1 MRGHIRKR
9 GKNSWAVW
17 IELPRLN
24 GKRRQETFT
33 VHGTRKDADARLA
46 KRITEVEAGIIGTGS
61 DVTVRQFMAQWLARK
76 RESDLAAS
84 TVGRYEEIVE
94 RFISPTLGDLVITK
108 LRPLHIEQA
117 VAIWRKQPH
126 AKDAK
131 KTHKRCISQRTVHHV
146 YSTLRT
152 ALNQAQRWNVIAHN
166 PCANVERVAKGR
178 STGKAIDETQAIGLL
193 QSLRGDILEYPTLVA
208 IMTGLRRGELLG
220 LRWSDVDLAKG
231 VLHVRRALEVLGL
244 RELRFKEP
252 KTTKSTRTLAL
263 PAQAIAALKS
273 HRAAQA
279 EWMMRHRDIW
289 ADNDLVFPWLD
300 GTPWHPKRFSA
311 AFHRRM
317 KQLGVDVSFHGL
329 RHSYASI
336 LLRAGAPLKVASEAL
351 GHSSVA
357 ITADIYT
364 HVLGEMQHDAAD
376 RLGAAFEAAERQK
389 TAG

>member
-33 VHGTRKDADARLA
+33 VHGTRKDADAKLA

-208 IMTGLRRGELLG
+208 IMTGPIANSR
-220 LRWSDVDLAKG
+220 
-231 VLHVRRALEVLGL
+231 
-244 RELRFKEP
+244 
-252 KTTKSTRTLAL
+252 TR
-263 PAQAIAALKS
+263 
-273 HRAAQA
+273 
-279 EWMMRHRDIW
+279 
-289 ADNDLVFPWLD
+289 V
-300 GTPWHPKRFSA
+300 
-311 AFHRRM
+311 
-317 KQLGVDVSFHGL
+317 
-329 RHSYASI
+329 Y
-336 LLRAGAPLKVASEAL
+336 
-351 GHSSVA
+351 
-357 ITADIYT
+357 
-364 HVLGEMQHDAAD
+364 
-376 RLGAAFEAAERQK
+376 
-389 TAG
+389 